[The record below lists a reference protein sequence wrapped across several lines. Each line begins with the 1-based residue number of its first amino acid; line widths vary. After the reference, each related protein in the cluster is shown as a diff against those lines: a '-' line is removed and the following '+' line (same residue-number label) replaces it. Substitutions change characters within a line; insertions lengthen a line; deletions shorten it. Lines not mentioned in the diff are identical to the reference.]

1 MKIHEWK
8 VIIWFIFDVKAGMA
22 NLNSVRLPVSF
33 TSIMLLDIA
42 NRYLLFANSFYF
54 QHFVIL
60 LVIYA

>member
-1 MKIHEWK
+1 
-8 VIIWFIFDVKAGMA
+8 MA

-60 LVIYA
+60 LVIYALAANEVFSVSYI